1 VAVASSSLKHALSE
15 APAPDLN
22 AGTAVTRGSC
32 CMVDP
37 LAHQTELGDLC
48 AQSQLQTPRHCV
60 PGCPVRGA
68 GDWLTA
74 VLLASLT
81 VPGAI
86 HHSVV
91 VVRELEASLR
101 FYRDG
106 LGLELL
112 RDRLVEGDWPA
123 LLDAPGRSLRPVFLG
138 APRVPDEHSG
148 VLELNLFDGDVAEG
162 PPASARRSGFLPL
175 SFFADVES
183 TLDRLAC
190 LGLGGSPRRV
200 TQPIPNGQ
208 VAIATVR
215 DPDGVLVLLT
225 QTRLPGECVEL
236 AGNALD
242 RMI

>member
-1 VAVASSSLKHALSE
+1 MVAP
-15 APAPDLN
+15 PAP
-22 AGTAVTRGSC
+22 
-32 CMVDP
+32 
-37 LAHQTELGDLC
+37 HTELGDLRG
-48 AQSQLQTPRHCV
+48 QSQLRAPRHRA
-60 PGCPVRGA
+60 PGSPVRAVRVG
-68 GDWLTA
+68 WLTA

-91 VVRELEASLR
+91 VVRDLEASLR

-112 RDRLVEGDWPA
+112 QDRLAEGDWPG
-123 LLDAPGRSLRPVFLG
+123 LLDAPGRSLRAVFLG
-138 APRVPDEHSG
+138 DPRVPDDYSG

-162 PPASARRSGFLPL
+162 PPASARRSGFLLL
-175 SFFADVES
+175 SFFVDVEA
-183 TLDRLAC
+183 TLDRLAS

-200 TQPIPNGQ
+200 THPTPNGQ

-225 QTRLPGECVEL
+225 PGSITRRV
-236 AGNALD
+236 
-242 RMI
+242 